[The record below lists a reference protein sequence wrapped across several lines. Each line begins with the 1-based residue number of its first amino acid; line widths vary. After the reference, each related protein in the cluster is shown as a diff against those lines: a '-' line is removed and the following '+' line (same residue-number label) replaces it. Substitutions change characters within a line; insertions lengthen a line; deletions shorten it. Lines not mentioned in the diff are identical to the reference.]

1 MIGGGIAGASVAY
14 FAARKGYTVTLIDAG
29 QGRASDVPSALLNPV
44 RGPTGRV
51 DPRALAGLHLSWSLI
66 ADLSAAGHPVAHETS
81 GVLRPFASDEAR
93 SRAQGHLPT
102 GLAHRWLRPEEAP
115 FRLAA
120 GWPHLLQL
128 PQGGWVSGSGLVRAL
143 AAASGATCH
152 PVRAVTWDARSVTLE
167 GGELLR
173 GDAVVWCGG
182 SQGATWGGGS
192 GLNIASRT
200 HRGGSLLLLGRAATP
215 LPVSAG
221 VYLAPAGS
229 GPQVGGVLGATFEAP
244 TASYP
249 ASGPP
254 LKSLHWLLERA
265 AALSPDLSP
274 VVTGIWSSSRLAG
287 EWLGRQPGGW
297 WALAGLGSK
306 GFLLGPLLARVLV
319 VQIAGNLHDEELN
332 PH

>member
-14 FAARKGYTVTLIDAG
+14 FAGRKGSAVTLIDAG

-44 RGPTGRV
+44 RGQTGRV
-51 DPRALAGLHLSWSLI
+51 DPRSLAGLHLSWSLI
-66 ADLSAAGHPVAHETS
+66 ADLGAAGHPVPHEVS
-81 GVLRPFASDEAR
+81 GVLRPFASDEAQ
-93 SRAQGHLPT
+93 SKAQGHLPA
-102 GLAHRWLRPEEAP
+102 GLAHHWLSPDEVP

-120 GWPHLLQL
+120 GWPHLLWL
-128 PQGGWVSGSGLVRAL
+128 PEGGWVSGSGLVRAL

-152 PVRAVTWDARSVTLE
+152 PVQAVTWDARSVTLE
-167 GGELLR
+167 SGEVLR

-192 GLNIASRT
+192 GINIAGQT
-200 HRGGSLLLLGRAATP
+200 HRGGSLLLLDRAATP

-221 VYLAPAGS
+221 VYLAPTGT
-229 GPQVGGVLGATFEAP
+229 GPQTGGVLGATFEAP

-265 AALSPDLSP
+265 AVLSPDLSP
-274 VVTGIWSSSRLAG
+274 VVRGIWSGSRLAG

-306 GFLLGPLLARVLV
+306 GFLLGPLLARELV
-319 VQIAGNLHDEELN
+319 GQIANERAEKKLN
-332 PH
+332 SE